1 MSLDLD
7 KIRRS
12 VGIIGESDSIQEMLA
27 TIGQV
32 ANTNILVLITGDSGS
47 GKEMVAQAV
56 HKNSRR
62 KFESLVTV
70 NCAAIP
76 SGIIESEL
84 FGHKK
89 GSFTGATENRKG
101 YFEAADKGTI
111 FLDEIGELPT
121 ETQAKLLRVIEQG
134 EFLRVGDTKTQK
146 VDVRIIAATNK
157 DLVEE
162 VSKGNFRQDLYY
174 RLKTVTIKVAPLRN
188 HISDIYLYI
197 ERFGLEFTAKNDIP
211 FKGFSSEA
219 ISVMKKHTW
228 PGNIREL
235 KNSVESMIV
244 MNRGERITDAMVI
257 KHLDLDEFNI
267 NPNLPVF
274 VSDDADKMER
284 ELILKQLLFLRQDV
298 NELKQIMV
306 GRTPSAEDPIQP
318 ANPALFLPPPTQ
330 SEFIDY
336 RGRTNI
342 EDGSATAIQD
352 DALGELTMEELEHE
366 IIERTLDKFKGN
378 GRKTAQSLNISERT
392 LYRKIND
399 YGIKKKH
406 SDQ

>member
-47 GKEMVAQAV
+47 GKEMVAKAV

-101 YFEAADKGTI
+101 YFEAADKGSI

-157 DLVEE
+157 NLAEE

-188 HISDIYLYI
+188 HMNDIYLYI

-219 ISVMKKHTW
+219 IAVMKKHIW

-235 KNSVESMIV
+235 KNSVESMVV

-257 KHLDLDEFNI
+257 KHLDLDEFNM

-306 GRTPSAEDPIQP
+306 GRTPSVEEPIQP
-318 ANPALFLPPPTQ
+318 ANPALFLPPPIQ

-336 RGRTNI
+336 GRRTNI
-342 EDGSATAIQD
+342 EESSATAIQD

-378 GRKTAQSLNISERT
+378 RRKTAQSLNISERT

-406 SDQ
+406 RDQ

>member
-1 MSLDLD
+1 MSFDLD

-157 DLVEE
+157 DLAEE

-306 GRTPSAEDPIQP
+306 GRTPSVEEPIQP

-336 RGRTNI
+336 KGRTNI
-342 EDGSATAIQD
+342 EDGSATAIQE

-378 GRKTAQSLNISERT
+378 RRKTAQSLNISERT

-406 SDQ
+406 RDQ